1 MLKGILRARTAG
13 GLLGRSGEISMGSS
27 RSPMI
32 AVSQRR
38 KNQRGNQM
46 LESALCFLPMLAMFF
61 GFIDVCYAVSIQSL
75 LAAATRAGSRW
86 AITYQ
91 PTYNGVG
98 CASQATCTAQVV
110 QANAV
115 GFLAG
120 TKINYVVVN
129 YYVPNN
135 LTTPVMSCSAGTCT
149 PSGTVTLPET
159 YTVTTSSGTTSVTI
173 TYANQPGNIVEVS
186 VPSYPL
192 LWMVPLAGFSAGS
205 QVTDSGGHTGLGLTL
220 SASAV
225 DVLGGLP
232 QGVTPPTP

>member
-1 MLKGILRARTAG
+1 MCLTH
-13 GLLGRSGEISMGSS
+13 GEIRKESAA
-27 RSPMI
+27 I

-46 LESALCFLPMLAMFF
+46 LESALCFLPMMALFF
-61 GFIDVCYAVSIQSL
+61 GLIDVCYAVSIQSL

-86 AITYQ
+86 AVTFQSTYDGS
-91 PTYNGVG
+91 T
-98 CASQATCTAQVV
+98 CSSQAACTAQVV
-110 QANAV
+110 QDNAV

-120 TKINYVVVN
+120 TKIDYVTVN

-149 PSGTVTLPET
+149 PSATVTLPDT

-173 TYANQPGNIVEVS
+173 NYANQPGNIVEVII
-186 VPSYPL
+186 PSFPL
-192 LWMVPLAGFSAGS
+192 LWMVPLNGYSAGS
-205 QVTDSGGHTGLGLTL
+205 QVTDSSGHTGLGLSL

-225 DVLGGLP
+225 DVLGGLAE
-232 QGVTPPTP
+232 GVTPPTP

>member
-1 MLKGILRARTAG
+1 
-13 GLLGRSGEISMGSS
+13 
-27 RSPMI
+27 MI

-46 LESALCFLPMLAMFF
+46 LESALCFLPMMAMFF

-91 PTYNGVG
+91 STYDGAA
-98 CASQATCTAQVV
+98 CTSQAACTAQVV
-110 QANAV
+110 QDNAV

-120 TKINYVVVN
+120 TKIDYVVVN

-135 LTTPVMSCSAGTCT
+135 LTTPVMSCTGGTCT
-149 PSGTVTLPET
+149 ASGTVGLPDT

-192 LWMVPLAGFSAGS
+192 LWMAPLAGFSAGS